1 MAMIAAV
8 IAAGTWP
15 QQVCRMRKLFCIGC
29 ATTESDWLALR
40 LTDQQV
46 QDLTMVFFCSAN
58 RSAKD

>member
-1 MAMIAAV
+1 MKAAA

-15 QQVCRMRKLFCIGC
+15 QQVSMRAQLLRIGC
-29 ATTESDWLALR
+29 AATESDWLALR

-46 QDLTMVFFCSAN
+46 RDLVMEFFCSEN